1 MPRISKEQ
9 MDDYNT
15 GGIYLSLK
23 DDKDTVQCK
32 ILAESVDDIPI
43 YAVHQV
49 KIDGVDRE
57 VSCLREKGDPLEVCP
72 LCAAKDKVKIKIYI
86 PLLTEDGVKV
96 WVRGKTFYGKLD
108 GIARRNQPFYA
119 WNFEIERNGKAG
131 DQGTTYEIY
140 PIEDDQS
147 IGKFQDVLDSLNDEE
162 YEQYQNFLSKV
173 VNEWTPE
180 QMDYYLSTGRDPN
193 AEEPQPRRGS
203 RSVNNQ
209 KNTSNASP
217 SRRGSSS
224 SSNRASRNTEKNVNG
239 TYVQGEGIA
248 SDVSYTK
255 GGQVSGN
262 ITDSSYDSEEAPER
276 NIRPA
281 GIKNVKRNV
290 QNPQEIDELDDVEEE
305 Y

>member
-23 DDKDTVQCK
+23 DDKDTCQCK

-86 PLLTEDGVKV
+86 PLLTDDGVKV

-131 DQGTTYEIY
+131 DQSTTYEIY
-140 PIEDDQS
+140 PLGDDESIE
-147 IGKFQDVLDSLNDEE
+147 KFDDVLDSLSEEE
-162 YEQYQNFLSKV
+162 YAQYQNFLSKV
-173 VNEWTPE
+173 VNEWTEE

-193 AEEPQPRRGS
+193 AEEPQARRGS
-203 RSVNNQ
+203 RRVPTETNIPNR
-209 KNTSNASP
+209 SP
-217 SRRGSSS
+217 SKRGTSS
-224 SSNRASRNTEKNVNG
+224 SSNTTPRNAAKIPIVQDNIGDTIEPPDCVPRRQKEDVVPGRQKNV
-239 TYVQGEGIA
+239 
-248 SDVSYTK
+248 
-255 GGQVSGN
+255 
-262 ITDSSYDSEEAPER
+262 ER
-276 NIRPA
+276 NA
-281 GIKNVKRNV
+281 KDSD
-290 QNPQEIDELDDVEEE
+290 EIDVLEDVEEE

>member
-23 DDKDTVQCK
+23 DDKDTAQCK

-86 PLLTEDGVKV
+86 PLLTDDGVKV

-140 PIEDDQS
+140 PLGDDESIE
-147 IGKFQDVLDSLNDEE
+147 KFDDVLDSLSEEE
-162 YEQYQNFLSKV
+162 YTQYQNFLSKV
-173 VNEWTPE
+173 VNEWTQE

-193 AEEPQPRRGS
+193 AEEPQARRGS
-203 RSVNNQ
+203 RRGPTETNIPNR
-209 KNTSNASP
+209 SP
-217 SRRGSSS
+217 SKRGTSSS
-224 SSNRASRNTEKNVNG
+224 SDRPPRNAKKIPIVQDNIKDDVEDEDVVPRRQKEDVVPGRQKNAGRDVKHTE
-239 TYVQGEGIA
+239 EIPDA
-248 SDVSYTK
+248 
-255 GGQVSGN
+255 
-262 ITDSSYDSEEAPER
+262 
-276 NIRPA
+276 
-281 GIKNVKRNV
+281 
-290 QNPQEIDELDDVEEE
+290 IDELEDAEEE

>member
-1 MPRISKEQ
+1 MPRISREQ

-86 PLLTEDGVKV
+86 PLLTDDGVKV

-108 GIARRNQPFYA
+108 GISRRNQPFYA

-140 PIEDDQS
+140 PIDDDQS
-147 IGKFQDVLDSLNDEE
+147 IEKFSDVLDSLSDEE
-162 YEQYQNFLSKV
+162 YQQYQNFLSKV
-173 VNEWTPE
+173 VNEWTEE

-193 AEEPQPRRGS
+193 AEEPQARRGS
-203 RSVNNQ
+203 RRAPTETNIPNR
-209 KNTSNASP
+209 SP
-217 SRRGSSS
+217 SKRVISS
-224 SSNRASRNTEKNVNG
+224 SSNTPPTNAKKIPIVQDNIGDAIEPPDCVPSRQKEDVVPGRQKNV
-239 TYVQGEGIA
+239 
-248 SDVSYTK
+248 
-255 GGQVSGN
+255 
-262 ITDSSYDSEEAPER
+262 ER
-276 NIRPA
+276 NA
-281 GIKNVKRNV
+281 KDSD
-290 QNPQEIDELDDVEEE
+290 EIDVLEDVEEE

>member
-1 MPRISKEQ
+1 MPRISREQ

-86 PLLTEDGVKV
+86 PLLTDDGVKV

-108 GIARRNQPFYA
+108 GISRRNQPFYA

-140 PIEDDQS
+140 PIDDDQS
-147 IGKFQDVLDSLNDEE
+147 IEKFSDVLDSLSDEE
-162 YEQYQNFLSKV
+162 YQQYQNFLSKV
-173 VNEWTPE
+173 VNEWTEE

-193 AEEPQPRRGS
+193 AEEPQARRGS
-203 RSVNNQ
+203 RRVSSRETTETNIPNR
-209 KNTSNASP
+209 SP
-217 SRRGSSS
+217 SKRDIGSSS
-224 SSNRASRNTEKNVNG
+224 NTPPRNAKK
-239 TYVQGEGIA
+239 I
-248 SDVSYTK
+248 
-255 GGQVSGN
+255 VSGSFVQSN
-262 ITDSSYDSEEAPER
+262 TKDELEDVEDE
-276 NIRPA
+276 
-281 GIKNVKRNV
+281 KVVVKRQKNEERRN
-290 QNPQEIDELDDVEEE
+290 QQEIDELEDVEEE